1 MAFAKIG
8 AIDFIVAGA
17 LTSSPT
23 TQADIQGEAV
33 LLETIPEII
42 TKKIYYRGTSIKPR
56 DIFDIA
62 AAGERHGDQVIKEL
76 RNYRD
81 QVSQAFRTIDK
92 LNVDFVSAAIA
103 QLAIKDRFKEIA
115 KAAIPRSKEILRAV

>member
-1 MAFAKIG
+1 LAFAKIG

-81 QVSQAFRTIDK
+81 QVRSYRRILVTEGVRRRR
-92 LNVDFVSAAIA
+92 LE
-103 QLAIKDRFKEIA
+103 LAI
-115 KAAIPRSKEILRAV
+115 

>member
-1 MAFAKIG
+1 MTFAKIG
-8 AIDFIVAGA
+8 AIDFIVAGT

-92 LNVDFVSAAIA
+92 LNADFVSAAIA